1 LKALEGV
8 KEYRLNRQ
16 EPLPGEGKVVPPV
29 ELPDDAQ
36 AVWDRLVPDLVA
48 RRVMTSWDVDMF
60 SVFCRSVAL
69 YNRAAREV
77 QETGLTVEGSVKGSR
92 IVNPRLRVMAS
103 MSDSMSRIGACFGL
117 TPADR
122 ARLKADGDIG
132 TKAGAARLLD
142 GP

>member
-1 LKALEGV
+1 
-8 KEYRLNRQ
+8 
-16 EPLPGEGKVVPPV
+16 
-29 ELPDDAQ
+29 
-36 AVWDRLVPDLVA
+36 
-48 RRVMTSWDVDMF
+48 MF

-122 ARLKADGDIG
+122 ARLKVDGDIG

-142 GP
+142 GPSAYLT